1 MQQPHDLYEKIE
13 KLEFRVSE
21 LEDTGS
27 AIRTM
32 LREELKPIK
41 DVQEQHSK
49 KLNELTEIVS
59 EHSKILNEHSKILKE
74 LTEIVSEHSKILSEH
89 SKILNEHSK
98 ILNEHSKI
106 LGEHSQT
113 LSEHSKIL
121 SAVQLDI
128 RGIIKILAD
137 NRLILDDPDN

>member
-49 KLNELTEIVS
+49 KLNEHSKILKELTEIVS
-59 EHSKILNEHSKILKE
+59 EHSKILNEHSKILN
-74 LTEIVSEHSKILSEH
+74 EHSRILSEH
-89 SKILNEHSK
+89 SKVLS
-98 ILNEHSKI
+98 
-106 LGEHSQT
+106 EHSQT

>member
-59 EHSKILNEHSKILKE
+59 EHSKIL
-74 LTEIVSEHSKILSEH
+74 SEHSKILS
-89 SKILNEHSK
+89 
-98 ILNEHSKI
+98 
-106 LGEHSQT
+106 EHSQT

>member
-41 DVQEQHSK
+41 DAQEQHTK
-49 KLNELTEIVS
+49 TLS
-59 EHSKILNEHSKILKE
+59 EHSKILYEHSKILKE
-74 LTEIVSEHSKILSEH
+74 LTEIVSEHSNT
-89 SKILNEHSK
+89 LNEHSK
-98 ILNEHSKI
+98 ILKNLTEIVS
-106 LGEHSQT
+106 EHSQT

>member
-49 KLNELTEIVS
+49 KLNELTVIVS
-59 EHSKILNEHSKILKE
+59 EHSKILKEHSKILKE

-89 SKILNEHSK
+89 SKILS
-98 ILNEHSKI
+98 
-106 LGEHSQT
+106 EHSQT